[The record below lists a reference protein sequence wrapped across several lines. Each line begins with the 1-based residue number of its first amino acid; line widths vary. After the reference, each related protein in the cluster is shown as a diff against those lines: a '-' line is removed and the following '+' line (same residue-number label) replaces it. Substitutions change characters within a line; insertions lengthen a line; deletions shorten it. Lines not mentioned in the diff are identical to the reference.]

1 MPPDRAA
8 LPTWMRSMNLEFRT
22 FTIRDTQ
29 TEEDEQRIAHFLR
42 SVETERIDT
51 AYVPGGWRILIHYR
65 DLRRKEEQA
74 QIETA
79 IQAAL
84 NSWRADVAR
93 NLGVDKET
101 VLPGSLVAEI
111 ARYAPT
117 TEVELSVIANAS
129 GVNMRERGADIVRV
143 VRQTM
148 EDLTD

>member
-1 MPPDRAA
+1 
-8 LPTWMRSMNLEFRT
+8 MNLEFRT
-22 FTIRDTQ
+22 FTIRDTN
-29 TEEDEQRIAHFLR
+29 TEEDEQRIAYFLR

-51 AYVPGGWRILIHYR
+51 AYAAGGWRILVHYR

-84 NSWRADVAR
+84 NSWRSDIAR
-93 NLGVDKET
+93 NTGVDKET
-101 VLPGSLVAEI
+101 VLPGTLVAEI

-129 GVNMRERGADIVRV
+129 GVNVRERGGDIVRV

>member
-1 MPPDRAA
+1 
-8 LPTWMRSMNLEFRT
+8 MNLELRT
-22 FTIRDTQ
+22 FTIRDAAA
-29 TEEDEQRIAHFLR
+29 EEDEHRVAGFLR
-42 SVETERIDT
+42 SVEVERIDT
-51 AYVPGGWRILIHYR
+51 AYADGAWRVMVHFR

-84 NSWRADVAR
+84 NNWRADVGR

-101 VLPGSLVAEI
+101 ILPGNLLVEI

-117 TEVELSVIANAS
+117 TEIELSVIANSVGANVRDR
-129 GVNMRERGADIVRV
+129 GVDIVRV

-148 EDLTD
+148 EELTG